1 MAGHG
6 KSHGEI
12 PFRRVVP
19 RGYVEATLTLEGTS
33 PLLMNSGEVDRESAQ
48 YRAFRD
54 LGDKRKKTLDD
65 EARMREMEWAFAL
78 YFDADL
84 GPYIPGKNVKE
95 LIRSAATKYK
105 RGEDIK
111 RSLVV
116 VLNRIPLTYE
126 GPRDQQALWDEGF
139 KYTAMVAN
147 SGMNRGRVVRCRPCF
162 DAWSLEVEL
171 AYDPEDIDFDTLQT
185 IVDRSQK
192 LGLGDYRPEF
202 GSFAATIV
210 LGEVKKNGAVTDAT
224 KVLSKRQ
231 TSAHQAAVA
240 RIKVGQT

>member
-1 MAGHG
+1 MA
-6 KSHGEI
+6 KQDTASLI
-12 PFRRVVP
+12 PYRRVVP
-19 RGYVEATLTLEGTS
+19 RGYVEATLQLEGTS
-33 PLLMNSGEVDRESAQ
+33 PLLMNSGEVDRESDA

-65 EARMREMEWAFAL
+65 EARMREMEWAFGL
-78 YFDADL
+78 YYDSEL

-95 LIRSAATKYK
+95 LIRAAATKYK

-116 VLNRIPLTYE
+116 VQNRIPLDYE
-126 GPRDQQALWDEGF
+126 GPKTQQDLWDEGF

-147 SGMNRGRVVRCRPCF
+147 AGMNRGRVVRCRPCF
-162 DAWSLEVEL
+162 DSWSLTVEL

-185 IVDRSQK
+185 IIDRSQK

-202 GSFAATIV
+202 GSFAATLTI
-210 LGEVKKNGAVTDAT
+210 GETKKNGSNVDAT
-224 KVLSKRQ
+224 KVLNARQ
-231 TSAHQAAVA
+231 VRAHKSSVDRVKVTS
-240 RIKVGQT
+240 